1 MVVSGI
7 SGLLLPFLLSL
18 PSLGLTTLGTDVDGW
33 GGLYHD
39 GAAGATDGPLLR
51 RTPAS
56 NLLQEPPD
64 GGPDRLHHPF
74 IARRMA
80 LRPAAVFIGGG
91 FTFSP
96 AARASESPMAMAWG
110 RDSTLGPFFDPEWR
124 VPCLNSCITFPTL
137 PTLAAMSPPPIQSQG
152 TPSDPDL
159 LSEAAYLPRARGA
172 RRPPMGGGPSIAKR

>member
-18 PSLGLTTLGTDVDGW
+18 PSLGLTTLGPDVDGW
-33 GGLYHD
+33 GRLYHD

-64 GGPDRLHHPF
+64 GGPERLHHPF
-74 IARRMA
+74 ITRRMA

-110 RDSTLGPFFDPEWR
+110 RDSTLGPFFEPECR
-124 VPCLNSCITFPTL
+124 VPCLNSCITFPTFPGPFAMGASSDSAGQRDGRGGQRRFS
-137 PTLAAMSPPPIQSQG
+137 PTLP
-152 TPSDPDL
+152 
-159 LSEAAYLPRARGA
+159 LSVLGHRAHRQPR
-172 RRPPMGGGPSIAKR
+172 GP

>member
-39 GAAGATDGPLLR
+39 GAAAATDGPLLR

-91 FTFSP
+91 FTLPP
-96 AARASESPMAMAWG
+96 AARAAESP
-110 RDSTLGPFFDPEWR
+110 RR
-124 VPCLNSCITFPTL
+124 VRCCQALTQT
-137 PTLAAMSPPPIQSQG
+137 ARVHG
-152 TPSDPDL
+152 DR
-159 LSEAAYLPRARGA
+159 PRAA
-172 RRPPMGGGPSIAKR
+172 VTA